1 MNSDQVQIKYALE
14 QAVVQST
21 RPGQYFLSPLPTPAD
36 VPCPYDQ
43 VDSGLSC
50 TYVYPDR
57 PQIDVDSRLRGL
69 FRETVK
75 PGLPSLPSFATTA
88 VSNTRRRLPVQGLT
102 PPVHRFRQSQRGDA
116 LGIEVERIGKQW
128 LGPCNPQVMPLHEP
142 TRSIDSRLYMK
153 DRRISTR

>member
-1 MNSDQVQIKYALE
+1 MFPEPSSHPSRRPVPL
-14 QAVVQST
+14 
-21 RPGQYFLSPLPTPAD
+21 RPGRLGTQLHLRVPRPA
-36 VPCPYDQ
+36 
-43 VDSGLSC
+43 
-50 TYVYPDR
+50 PDR
-57 PQIDVDSRLRGL
+57 CGFPPQGL

-75 PGLPSLPSFATTA
+75 LGLPSLPSFATTA

-102 PPVHRFRQSQRGDA
+102 PPVHRFRQLQRGDA